1 MGGPIAVVAVGGNSL
16 LKSKE
21 LKTVEHQYQAVCE
34 SMVSVADLAEQG
46 FRLVV
51 THGNGPQVGFIFRR
65 SEIARAVAGMHM
77 VPLVSCVADTQG
89 ALGYHIQQALGN
101 ELVKRGRPR
110 SVVSLVTQVL
120 VDRDDPAFASPD
132 KPIGDFYDADQL
144 PELLAKQPDW
154 VMVEDAGRGYRR
166 VVPSPRPIS
175 FPEIDSVRTLL
186 DAGYH
191 VVAMGGGGI
200 PVFETETGLQGV
212 DAVVDKD
219 MASAML
225 AAELGAKILM
235 ISTAVS
241 EVRLNFGKPDEVR
254 LGAVSA
260 AEMRHHMAAG
270 HFARGSMM
278 PKIEAALHFLDR
290 GGQRVVITDPA
301 HVAQAVAG
309 GVGTQIVP

>member
-1 MGGPIAVVAVGGNSL
+1 MAGPIAVVAIGGNSL

-101 ELVKRGRPR
+101 ELARRGVPR
-110 SVVSLVTQVL
+110 NVVSLVTQVV
-120 VDRDDPAFASPD
+120 VDRDDPAFQHPN

-154 VMVEDAGRGYRR
+154 VMIEDAGRGYRR

-175 FPEIDSVRTLL
+175 FPEIASVRILL
-186 DAGYH
+186 EGGYH
-191 VVAMGGGGI
+191 VVAGGGGGI
-200 PVFETETGLQGV
+200 PVFLSEKGLEGV

-219 MASAML
+219 LASAML

-241 EVRLNFGKPDEVR
+241 EVRLNFGKPDETR
-254 LGAVSA
+254 LGTVTA
-260 AEMRHHMAAG
+260 ADMHRHLSQG
-270 HFARGSMM
+270 HFAPGSMR
-278 PKIEAALHFLDR
+278 PKIEAALHFLDH
-290 GGQRVVITDPA
+290 GGERVVITDPV

-309 GVGTQIVP
+309 GVGTTIVP